1 MYTFFSCIIQVWQGP
16 PPANGVMSIDE
27 CQEFHR
33 LWSAMQFAYCLP
45 STKGEITIELVGKDC
60 VIIVYNRNI
69 YHLKCFVLC
78 SHAVLSMTCVCP
90 LLSLSLPHSPFS
102 PPSLS
107 LPLPLLH

>member
-45 STKGEITIELVGKDC
+45 STKGEITIELVGRDR
-60 VIIVYNRNI
+60 VIIVHNGNI

-78 SHAVLSMTCVCP
+78 SHADCVCP
-90 LLSLSLPHSPFS
+90 LLSLSPHSLSFLYPS
-102 PPSLS
+102 LPPPSLS
-107 LPLPLLH
+107 LLLH